1 MFLAILLGLL
11 VVNVVLS
18 FITRGPAGRER
29 VPYQPFFVEQVK
41 AGNVEEISSQ
51 ENSIEGDLT
60 HAATYDP
67 PGDAKPIT
75 VTSFETEVPAFLD
88 HVQITRLLE
97 RGNVVVNAEPPD
109 TGRSIWVTL
118 LLGFLPTILL
128 VALLVWLVRRQ
139 RGGGGGGI
147 LGGFG
152 RSTAR
157 RVRAGEQERV
167 CFNDVAGIDEAEDE
181 LVEVV
186 DFLKNPERYTKL
198 GARVP
203 HGVLLYGPPG
213 NGQDPAGPRGSG
225 RGGCR
230 VLFHVGLR
238 VRGGDRRR
246 GRLARAGSVQAGQ
259 GGRARDRL
267 HRRAGRDRP
276 LAFGQCRRDQRR
288 ARRTRADAQ
297 PDPYRDGRFRGGHER
312 DRPGRDEPPRGPR
325 SSPAATRALRPPD
338 RRSAARPKGPCRDP
352 EDPYPLGPAG
362 G

>member
-1 MFLAILLGLL
+1 MSDLAPESPAEKPPRDKAHPSGWRVDPAPDGRGAPPEPKPPMIPRSRMFLAILLGLL

-18 FITRGPAGRER
+18 FLTRGPAGRER

-67 PGDAKPIT
+67 PGDAEPIT

-139 RGGGGGGI
+139 AGRGGGGI

-213 NGQDPAGPRGSG
+213 TGKT
-225 RGGCR
+225 
-230 VLFHVGLR
+230 L
-238 VRGGDRRR
+238 
-246 GRLARAGSVQAGQ
+246 LARAVAGE
-259 GGRARDRL
+259 
-267 HRRAGRDRP
+267 
-276 LAFGQCRRDQRR
+276 
-288 ARRTRADAQ
+288 ADAA
-297 PDPYRDGRFRGGHER
+297 FF
-312 DRPGRDEPPRGPR
+312 
-325 SSPAATRALRPPD
+325 SM
-338 RRSAARPKGPCRDP
+338 SA
-352 EDPYPLGPAG
+352 
-362 G
+362 